1 MVGLGFKPR
10 WSNQLRFFTTN
21 SKRWYRAWHR
31 AANPQFMLDSV
42 CVRGGTSS
50 LLCGVAGI
58 CALAPRS
65 QGWTPATGVEQR
77 PLAHPFLHTV
87 VGAELAA
94 DTDLNPA
101 LSVCSLLVIHIYD
114 SLGRSPGG
122 GNGNTLQYP
131 YLEYSMDRGAGGV
144 GGRGGGRGEGRGL
157 QSTGSQRI
165 GHDSA
170 TQHEHL
176 DSWQNQFLL
185 SSCLLSS
192 KILSHFFTSLLYLFY
207 LTRPQVT

>member
-42 CVRGGTSS
+42 CVRGGTSL

-65 QGWTPATGVEQR
+65 QGWTPVTRVEQR
-77 PLAHPFLHTV
+77 PLAHPFLHTL

-94 DTDLNPA
+94 ATDLNPA

-114 SLGRSPGG
+114 SLGRSLGG
-122 GNGNTLQYP
+122 GNGNTLQYS
-131 YLEYSMDRGAGGV
+131 YLEYSMDRGAGAGGGW
-144 GGRGGGRGEGRGL
+144 GGRREEGRG
-157 QSTGSQRI
+157 RR
-165 GHDSA
+165 A
-170 TQHEHL
+170 TVHRVAE
-176 DSWQNQFLL
+176 NRTRL
-185 SSCLLSS
+185 SDAA
-192 KILSHFFTSLLYLFY
+192 
-207 LTRPQVT
+207 